1 MQGETLG
8 ARLVKAWEHDIG
20 IVQHNLIPRFMHKSL
35 GMRLCTNKYDPTPLS
50 HEEELRKCSL
60 ITSLLNFLT
69 RGWSWNGTM
78 NTLYLQVYP
87 PMDELLAHLGT
98 KIHYTPRPDSKL

>member
-50 HEEELRKCSL
+50 HEEECSL
-60 ITSLLNFLT
+60 ITSLLNFLM
-69 RGWSWNGTM
+69 RGWSWNGTV

-87 PMDELLAHLGT
+87 PMEQKFITPLGQT
-98 KIHYTPRPDSKL
+98 VNY

>member
-1 MQGETLG
+1 M
-8 ARLVKAWEHDIG
+8 KAWEHDIG
-20 IVQHNLIPRFMHKSL
+20 IVQHNPIPRFMHKSL

-50 HEEELRKCSL
+50 HEEELRKYSL
-60 ITSLLNFLT
+60 ITSLLNFLM
-69 RGWSWNGTM
+69 RGWSWDGTM
-78 NTLYLQVYP
+78 NTFVRYP